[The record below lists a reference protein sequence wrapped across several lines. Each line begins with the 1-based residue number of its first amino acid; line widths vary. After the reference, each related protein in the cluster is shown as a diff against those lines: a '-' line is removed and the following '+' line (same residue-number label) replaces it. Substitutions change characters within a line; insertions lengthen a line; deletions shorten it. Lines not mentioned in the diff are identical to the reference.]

1 MYGDVLVP
9 DVVWNWSAGK
19 FVSPDKA
26 DISFGDV
33 GFLPRYTYEQIP
45 GEILPYIRMAI
56 DSPENEYHVHIGPMA
71 CGTAVV
77 ANSKLL
83 ERSILTRV
91 RDAIG
96 LDMESYAVVYSANH
110 ATDPRPIPI
119 IVKSVCDYATSDKSD
134 EYHRFA
140 AYTSCQF
147 AKLLYEK
154 YLPLD

>member
-1 MYGDVLVP
+1 
-9 DVVWNWSAGK
+9 
-19 FVSPDKA
+19 
-26 DISFGDV
+26 
-33 GFLPRYTYEQIP
+33 
-45 GEILPYIRMAI
+45 MAI
-56 DSPENEYHVHIGPMA
+56 DSPENECHVHIGPMA

-110 ATDPRPIPI
+110 TTDPRPIPI